1 MSVEVRWYDESQT
14 FLVIGLIY
22 PWNWSEL
29 ETGFKRSVEI
39 LDTVDHVVHF
49 LVEFPIARGKPEGN
63 GLAYLKR
70 ILQNNNAHPRAGV
83 VYLVNPN
90 PIARSMVQVIQRL
103 YRGETHGLRI
113 VANREEAL
121 RLGQAAN

>member
-29 ETGFKRSVEI
+29 ENGFKRSVEI
-39 LDTVDHVVHF
+39 LDTVD
-49 LVEFPIARGKPEGN
+49 LPIARGKPEGN